1 MNSKVKGSFI
11 KLLPHM
17 NLVHDVKIKAGGTH
31 EKKWSPIASM
41 EVLIENL
48 Q

>member
-11 KLLPHM
+11 

-31 EKKWSPIASM
+31 EKKWSLIASM